1 MDGIATPTSQ
11 AYGNTQISFN
21 PKFDANLLHF
31 INCKNRSN
39 TTRELATPIFH
50 LEFTST
56 NDGTLYITLIDKRL
70 EHAAQFEVRG
80 HLELLSVF
88 QDVPGSARK
97 LMKFPLKDSSLKGFE
112 ISSSTYVTLT
122 AFKSKLQL
130 HSCSDLSLQCSKN
143 RWNSQDANPH
153 QVSG

>member
-1 MDGIATPTSQ
+1 MALQHPPRKHTATHKFHSIPNSMQICSISSIARLKQ
-11 AYGNTQISFN
+11 HNKGM
-21 PKFDANLLHF
+21 
-31 INCKNRSN
+31 
-39 TTRELATPIFH
+39 ATPIFH

-88 QDVPGSARK
+88 QDVPGSERK
-97 LMKFPLKDSSLKGFE
+97 LMKSPLKDSFLKDFE

-130 HSCSDLSLQCSKN
+130 HSCNDLSLQCSKN
-143 RWNSQDANPH
+143 RWNSQDTNPH

>member
-1 MDGIATPTSQ
+1 M
-11 AYGNTQISFN
+11 
-21 PKFDANLLHF
+21 
-31 INCKNRSN
+31 
-39 TTRELATPIFH
+39 ATPIFH

-97 LMKFPLKDSSLKGFE
+97 LMKFPLKDSFLKDFE

-130 HSCSDLSLQCSKN
+130 HSCNDLSLQCSKN